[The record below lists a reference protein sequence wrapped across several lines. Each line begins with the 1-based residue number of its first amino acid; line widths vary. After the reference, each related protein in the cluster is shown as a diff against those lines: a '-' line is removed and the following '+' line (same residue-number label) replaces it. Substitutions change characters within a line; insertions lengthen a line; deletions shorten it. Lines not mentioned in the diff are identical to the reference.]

1 MMKSKQKL
9 ERKTQ
14 SVSEDSP
21 PVVSKQ
27 QDFFTSSTVP
37 SQETTKLD
45 KHGRTPTKIPCYSCG
60 VSLVSEENWSP
71 SMADRG
77 QRMCKGCFNSKHNKK
92 NNKQHNPERMWVN
105 GKYIPKRHPLY
116 KAGSYKGFEEAAFSS
131 LQNFKDSP
139 QGQVYIITNPAW
151 EGWAKVGM
159 AVDSEDRLKNYQ
171 TSSPERDY
179 ELFDYEEFDDRRV
192 AESMV
197 HDYLRKRFKHK
208 NEWFECS
215 AESAMKA
222 IDAIHSEL
230 HGSAMML
237 NDLCDA
243 ADDFG
248 DVYLGDGVWLRA

>member
-27 QDFFTSSTVP
+27 QDFFTNSTAHL
-37 SQETTKLD
+37 QETTKLD

-151 EGWAKVGM
+151 EGWVKVGM
-159 AVDSEDRLKNYQ
+159 AVDAVDRAGNYQ
-171 TSSPERDY
+171 TSSPYRDY
-179 ELFDYEEFDDRRV
+179 ELAHIVDTQDRRATEV
-192 AESMV
+192 ETHARLGDLFEQ
-197 HDYLRKRFKHK
+197 R
-208 NEWFECS
+208 NEWFKCS
-215 AESAMKA
+215 VEMAKRIM
-222 IDAIHSEL
+222 
-230 HGSAMML
+230 
-237 NDLCDA
+237 
-243 ADDFG
+243 
-248 DVYLGDGVWLRA
+248 DGVVEEQYDEAC